1 MPDRDEQFN
10 EVISDL
16 ANALQTAAPLATQQ
30 RRVLDDLAEDALTL
44 EAAVERAVRA
54 VKRLAPDDPGRTR
67 GAG

>member
-30 RRVLDDLAEDALTL
+30 RRVLGDLVEDALTL

-54 VKRLAPDDPGRTR
+54 FKRLAPDHPGRTTS
-67 GAG
+67 AG